1 MEEKREISDIRL
13 DLLKELGTICTA
25 RAATALSEF
34 LNNQVDITVPEVTI
48 LPLEDIKEI
57 LGNPEEVYFV
67 LDIFIEG
74 GIEGRI
80 FFLLLFQD
88 AKILGGRLLNKN
100 PDQIDIRDPLFQSA
114 IKEIVNIL
122 TGNYLSVI
130 SDMTKIKIL
139 YNVPRL
145 GIDMVGALLD
155 LFLIHISQTSEKAL
169 FIRTNLK
176 VREDNVQGLF
186 LFFPNLEPLKKMFG
200 VFGI

>member
-1 MEEKREISDIRL
+1 M
-13 DLLKELGTICTA
+13 
-25 RAATALSEF
+25 
-34 LNNQVDITVPEVTI
+34 
-48 LPLEDIKEI
+48 
-57 LGNPEEVYFV
+57 
-67 LDIFIEG
+67 
-74 GIEGRI
+74 
-80 FFLLLFQD
+80 
-88 AKILGGRLLNKN
+88 NKN